1 MIPQFQASS
10 GSSALII
17 ILSLLTTFVGTIA
30 SIFFIIVAWRAMRA
44 HERIAEML
52 ERRPGPEPRG

>member
-1 MIPQFQASS
+1 MIPQFQTT
-10 GSSALII
+10 GGGSALII
-17 ILSLLTTFVGTIA
+17 VLSLLTTLVSTAA

-52 ERRPGPEPRG
+52 ERRPRPETHP